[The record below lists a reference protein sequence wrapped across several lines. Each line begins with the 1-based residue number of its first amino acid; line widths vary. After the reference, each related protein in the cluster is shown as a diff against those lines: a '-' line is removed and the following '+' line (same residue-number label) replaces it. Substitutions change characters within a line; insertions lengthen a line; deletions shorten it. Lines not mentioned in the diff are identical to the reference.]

1 MNIFKD
7 KENLIGKAEAFVSH
21 DSLRSL
27 FQLAA
32 EIRGKLGNKG
42 YLLDNYLSCFFCAVD
57 STPTIEVAE
66 NGWQSAADLWAL
78 CDSVVKHTDNMSD
91 HPLYSAA
98 ITLNQAIGSL
108 HQEAD
113 TCSQLIFAA
122 LFDQFVLNAADSFL
136 KKSQTRLL
144 EEDFES
150 LAMDQLYADIKTRIG
165 EPLLESLN
173 LQLKQRFLIVPI
185 TAAFIQSLTDNLVSS
200 FVSRDPESSRQIF
213 QLLMDGSSGV
223 EARP

>member
-7 KENLIGKAEAFVSH
+7 QENLFGEAASFFPR

-27 FQLAA
+27 FELAA

-42 YLLDNYLSCFFCAVD
+42 YLLDNYLSYFFCAVD
-57 STPTIEVAE
+57 STPTFEAAE
-66 NGWQSAADLWAL
+66 DGWQSTAELWAL
-78 CDSVVKHTDNMSD
+78 CNSAVKHTGDMSD

-98 ITLNQAIGSL
+98 ITLNQAISPL
-108 HQEAD
+108 HQEPD
-113 TCSQLIFAA
+113 TCLQLIFAA